1 MAENTP
7 KTAANQAPGEA
18 RLKLAATAMAA
29 NRKLHMT
36 KDGGDKGSSRT
47 VDENEVKDII
57 EDWPKTSRMS
67 AETII
72 DFYGPPNEATP
83 SRLMWFYNGPWKRT
97 VVYRDQVPHDFP
109 EPHVDMLEQTIDYHV
124 PEERMGDIAQIEGS
138 IIVDRTKGEVGVHC
152 DNEGANI
159 LSINMMH
166 EVVEGRRTP
175 QEARDFITRELV
187 EYLMNRSAP
196 YAENFQ
202 FDLPEGEQWFTDE
215 TTVDDAAMQE
225 AVDKTKEKFGLDKDD
240 K

>member
-1 MAENTP
+1 MTENKP

-18 RLKLAATAMAA
+18 RLKLAAAAMAA

-36 KDGGDKGSSRT
+36 KDGGDKGST
-47 VDENEVKDII
+47 GTEDERKVEAII
-57 EDWPKTSRMS
+57 KEWAKTSKMS

-72 DFYGPPNEATP
+72 GFYGPPNEATP
-83 SRLMWFYNGPWKRT
+83 SRLLWFYNGQWKRT

-109 EPHVDMLEQTIDYHV
+109 EPHVDMLEQIIDYQV
-124 PEERMGDIAQIEGS
+124 PEEKMGDLAQIEGS
-138 IIVDRTKGEVGVHC
+138 LIIDRTKGEVGVHC

-166 EVVEGRRTP
+166 EVVEGKRTP
-175 QEARDFITRELV
+175 QEAREFISKELV
-187 EYLMNRSAP
+187 EYLMGRPAP

-202 FDLPEGEQWFTDE
+202 FELPEGEQWFTDE
-215 TTVDDAAMQE
+215 TTVDDQAMKE
-225 AVDKTKEKFGLDKDD
+225 AVGKAKEKLGLDKEE